1 MGRVRKGRKQ
11 EIKKDSVKPRPRSVG
26 ANIRIK
32 SEVVWIDAVAKW
44 WVKMILIYSTLNISA
59 LSCAYMTLKSEKI
72 IPPFSSKLI
81 SMNWGCTYV
90 GYSLRVRWIR
100 QGTMFSMTMEQFFWL
115 RKKSKKDLRDFLRK
129 GSSRQI
135 LKNWESTRNKVTR
148 ALEAEIRVTAV
159 IWKLEYSGIVE
170 LV

>member
-1 MGRVRKGRKQ
+1 MNKTGHNVQ
-11 EIKKDSVKPRPRSVG
+11 YDNG
-26 ANIRIK
+26 AVFLA
-32 SEVVWIDAVAKW
+32 E
-44 WVKMILIYSTLNISA
+44 
-59 LSCAYMTLKSEKI
+59 
-72 IPPFSSKLI
+72 
-81 SMNWGCTYV
+81 
-90 GYSLRVRWIR
+90 
-100 QGTMFSMTMEQFFWL
+100 
-115 RKKSKKDLRDFLRK
+115 KKSKKDLRDFLRK